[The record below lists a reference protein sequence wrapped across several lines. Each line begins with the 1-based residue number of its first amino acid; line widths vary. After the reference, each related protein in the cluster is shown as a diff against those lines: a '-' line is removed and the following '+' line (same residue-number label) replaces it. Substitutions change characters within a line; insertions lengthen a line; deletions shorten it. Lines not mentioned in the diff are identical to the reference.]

1 MAGNSIDIIINAIT
15 AGFNANMNR
24 LTSTVNS
31 SVSGLANL
39 SKAVIGL
46 GAAYAG
52 ISGLK
57 SFAEDII
64 KTRMEYEKMEAAL
77 SATVGAEDAGK
88 VFKSLQQ
95 FAKDTPFTLEQV
107 TTSYQRLVNLGLNP
121 SKEAMLA
128 YGNIAA
134 GIPNKSITDFIEA
147 VADAVTGENE
157 RLKEFGIKASKNGD
171 MVSYTFQ
178 GVTKTMKA
186 TKENIEAYLTSVGKS
201 FANGKALENQ
211 ANTMAGRLGAL
222 GDTYDQLKNNIA
234 KSSGAATLFG
244 NTIDTVT
251 GFVQNL
257 NDIFESDAISSYIDA
272 FKTSFQPLVDLF
284 NTLKTLA
291 EGTPFA
297 QYFSSGS
304 DQIASTWEQL
314 KGLYDQFMDL
324 VAIVDEMFKNGTM
337 TEIWEEAQV
346 AIQPFIDMFHDFSNW
361 LSTTFTEGW
370 KQLTADIKAIWSVMP
385 DFIKKPVDDAINYV
399 MSLFKGDD
407 GSVNGANLVDK
418 IKNNFA
424 KFPAYIKKNIY
435 DAIAE
440 FKYFRD
446 VALAYVNAIIVAV
459 KEFSVS
465 AGTDMLNG
473 SLAKASDTYQ
483 TKMKENATEY
493 AKASEQIDIANKK
506 VQEGIEKAT
515 KAAEEKRKAQKAQ
528 IDADNKEA
536 QNRLNNLKKE
546 QEANKNSD
554 VAGDV
559 GKKVLKKQQEAA
571 KASGGSTTG
580 APSTKKK
587 GRSGGGSGSS
597 ENSEYKK
604 LLDQQIKL
612 EEDRFKQGEVS
623 AKAHYDKLLELK
635 LAQLGK
641 ENTAT
646 SSAYKKNLEIINSS
660 TSTEDQ
666 KKKAIEANQKLQTQ
680 MNGSTEEEKNIRQEI
695 ANQLR
700 DANKEFQK
708 NMDDIQS
715 ALNDLQDNSTVDDK
729 MKDFE
734 AKYGEMRK
742 RIKAED
748 EANGTNFL
756 PKLDQLQSL
765 TKATADIAEQQ
776 RQLNALEAEYEARSA
791 EIAYQVS
798 AGSISSS
805 EGKKQEIALTK
816 ELTDE
821 RVKYLQNEL
830 NIANATSGFSSVQ
843 SANIRKQL
851 AEYQKAQ
858 VEVNETMKE
867 LTSGIGSAFDS
878 LFDNVI
884 EGTKSF
890 TDTLKDFL
898 TDISKSV
905 VNVLTK
911 GWAEQLVGAFGFGGS
926 GSNASTASSGSGG
939 IGSLFSSLGSMIGG
953 FFATGGVM
961 KPNTYNVVGENGP
974 ELVYNGSRPTSV
986 MNNGSYNRL
995 NSGSGSTVVNMN
1007 ITTKDANS
1015 MRQSSKQMMVQM
1027 QQEANRQINRNT

>member
-15 AGFNANMNR
+15 SGFNTNMNR
-24 LTSTVNS
+24 LSSTVS
-31 SVSGLANL
+31 SSIGGLEKL
-39 SKAVIGL
+39 SKTVIGL

-52 ISGLK
+52 FTGLK

-178 GVTKTMKA
+178 GVTKTIKA

-211 ANTMAGRLGAL
+211 AATMSGRLAAL

-234 KSSGAATLFG
+234 KSSGAASVFG
-244 NTIDTVT
+244 DTIGKVT
-251 GFVQNL
+251 DFVSYL
-257 NDIFESDAISSYIDA
+257 NDLFESDAISSYVDA

-297 QYFSSGS
+297 QYFQNGPE
-304 DQIASTWEQL
+304 QIAGTWEQL
-314 KGLYDQFMDL
+314 KGLYNEFMDF
-324 VAIVDEMFKNGTM
+324 VAVVDEMFKNGTM
-337 TEIWEEAQV
+337 TEIWNEAQV
-346 AIQPFIDMFHDFSNW
+346 AVQPFIDMLHDFSDW
-361 LSTTFTEGW
+361 LSNSFTEAWTG
-370 KQLTADIKAIWSVMP
+370 LVADIKSIWDVMP
-385 DFIKKPVDDAINYV
+385 NVIKEPVDNAIDYIK
-399 MSLFKGDD
+399 SLFTGDD

-418 IKNNFA
+418 IRANFA
-424 KFPAYIKKNIY
+424 KFPAYIRKNIY

-446 VALAYVNAIIVAV
+446 VAIAYVNAVVVAV
-459 KEFSVS
+459 KEFSAS
-465 AGTDMLNG
+465 AGNDLLNG
-473 SLAKASDTYQ
+473 SLAKASDVYQ
-483 TKMKENATEY
+483 SKIKENADAYQKT
-493 AKASEQIDIANKK
+493 SEQIDVANKK
-506 VQEGIEKAT
+506 VAEGFAKAQ
-515 KAAEEKRKAQKAQ
+515 KSADDKRKAQQAQ
-528 IDADNKEA
+528 IVADKKQA
-536 QNRLNNLKKE
+536 DDRLTALKKE
-546 QEANKNSD
+546 QEANKNKD
-554 VAGDV
+554 DAGDV
-559 GKKVLKKQQEAA
+559 GKKVLAKQQAAA
-571 KASGGSTTG
+571 KASGGSTSG
-580 APSTKKK
+580 PPKAAKK
-587 GRSGGGSGSS
+587 GRGGSSDS
-597 ENSEYKK
+597 KENSEYKK

-623 AKAHYDKLLELK
+623 AKEHYDKLLELK

-646 SSAYKKNLEIINSS
+646 SSAYKKNLEIINNSA
-660 TSTEDQ
+660 STEDQ

-708 NMDDIQS
+708 NIQDIQS

-734 AKYGEMRK
+734 SKYGEMRK

-756 PKLDQLQSL
+756 PKLDQLQAL

-776 RQLNALEAEYEARSA
+776 RQLNVLEAEYDANVA
-791 EIAYQVS
+791 EVNAKVAS
-798 AGSISSS
+798 GAISSS

-816 ELTDE
+816 ELSDE

-830 NIANATSGFSSVQ
+830 NIANQTQGFSSIQ

-858 VEVNETMKE
+858 SEISSTMKD
-867 LTSGIGSAFDS
+867 LTSGISSAFDS
-878 LFDNVI
+878 LFDSVI
-884 EGTKSF
+884 DGTKSF
-890 TDTLKDFL
+890 SDTLKDFL
-898 TDISKSV
+898 SDISKSV

-926 GSNASTASSGSGG
+926 SSGANASTGSSAGG
-939 IGSLFSSLGSMIGG
+939 LFSSLGSLIGG
-953 FFATGGVM
+953 MFATGGVM